1 MNPER
6 LDIARRLVACP
17 KWMWLPGMH
26 LGDPDDEGWSAR
38 IVTPTEWVATC
49 PPVSLAGTRFDGA
62 PPSPRLA
69 RMPALDGFIP
79 DLDDELTRLGL
90 LAVVRQAYGCVVYTR
105 PAFDEIGWV
114 VVRADDPTRD
124 IRGDVSVAWGPTEE
138 AVLLAALQAAP

>member
-1 MNPER
+1 
-6 LDIARRLVACP
+6 
-17 KWMWLPGMH
+17 
-26 LGDPDDEGWSAR
+26 
-38 IVTPTEWVATC
+38 
-49 PPVSLAGTRFDGA
+49 
-62 PPSPRLA
+62 
-69 RMPALDGFIP
+69 MPALDGFIP